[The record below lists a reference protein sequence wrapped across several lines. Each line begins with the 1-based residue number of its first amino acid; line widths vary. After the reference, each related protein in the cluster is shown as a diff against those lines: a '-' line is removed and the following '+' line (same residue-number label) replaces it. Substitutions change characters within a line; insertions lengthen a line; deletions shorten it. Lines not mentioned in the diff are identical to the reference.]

1 MTTEIILAGFGGQG
15 ILFAGK
21 ILAYCAL
28 MDNREISWLPS
39 YGPEMRGGTANCSVC
54 ISDEPIG
61 SPVVTNPD
69 CLIAMNGP
77 SYKKFIQAVKP
88 NGLVLLD
95 NSIVDEVCERKDITE
110 ISLPATDLATNAG
123 LNGAANMVLLG
134 RMLAETKMFSLETV
148 QKAMEKCIPP
158 KRAHFIAANMKA
170 IELGMAQK

>member
-28 MDNREISWLPS
+28 MD
-39 YGPEMRGGTANCSVC
+39 
-54 ISDEPIG
+54 
-61 SPVVTNPD
+61 
-69 CLIAMNGP
+69 
-77 SYKKFIQAVKP
+77 KKFIQAVKP

-158 KRAHFIAANMKA
+158 KRAHLIAANMKA